1 MWINA
6 SLWFCHENLKA
17 SLLCSFTSRCR
28 RYLMTEIFNLRLEES
43 LLFVSKFI
51 LNQSANKLI
60 RCMILLTFH
69 NCIILYLFKDESFD
83 HFPKQSQRV
92 SRKKVF
98 QLRAHFQFMLTQKV
112 FALFHRTFHILFK
125 FCELFVLSKMQHTS
139 NSFLLVPHSD
149 FITSIV
155 ELFFPSALVY
165 ILIRNMCEIAKMLF
179 HFTFPRCTDQHKLC
193 YTESCT
199 SYHRMFVLHFQFP
212 KVGLERNRTRWEK
225 ISVIK
230 SIFLRNFSLG
240 NIFIYCLL
248 ISMRAGIFQLILS
261 PMEFAPHIS
270 PVEVSHISLF
280 ASGIG

>member
-1 MWINA
+1 M
-6 SLWFCHENLKA
+6 
-17 SLLCSFTSRCR
+17 LC
-28 RYLMTEIFNLRLEES
+28 
-43 LLFVSKFI
+43 VSKFI

-179 HFTFPRCTDQHKLC
+179 TLLFLAARIST
-193 YTESCT
+193 SCVT
-199 SYHRMFVLHFQFP
+199 PNPALHITACLFCIFNSL
-212 KVGLERNRTRWEK
+212 KWDWRETARDERK
-225 ISVIK
+225 
-230 SIFLRNFSLG
+230 FLS
-240 NIFIYCLL
+240 
-248 ISMRAGIFQLILS
+248 
-261 PMEFAPHIS
+261 
-270 PVEVSHISLF
+270 
-280 ASGIG
+280 